1 MSNIKLILLML
12 IGYARVSTLEQN
24 LDLQIDA
31 LEQAGCQ
38 KIITDTVSGARVER
52 PGLAKLKE
60 LLREGDTLVIWKLDR
75 LGRSLKNLIEWIQYL
90 DSEGVAL
97 KSLKESIDTST
108 STGKLIF
115 HIFGA
120 LSEFERDL
128 IRERTQAGML
138 SARARGKL
146 GGRPK
151 KLSKEKRAM
160 ALQLYESKKYTVRWS
175 DLAGHSVKRV
185 IGLKTHK
192 IPFQKQADFYIQ
204 WKNAAAFGCSRLQ

>member
-1 MSNIKLILLML
+1 ML
-12 IGYARVSTLEQN
+12 IGYARVSTIEQN
-24 LDLQIDA
+24 LNLQIDA

-90 DSEGVAL
+90 DHHGVAL
-97 KSLKESIDTST
+97 KSLKENIDTST

-128 IRERTQAGML
+128 IRERTQAGLL
-138 SARARGKL
+138 SARARGRL

-151 KLSKEKRAM
+151 SLSNEKRELAM
-160 ALQLYESKKYTVRWS
+160 QLYNNGKYTVDKICELVGGISRKTFYNIKNE
-175 DLAGHSVKRV
+175 AEAKAKHNHSE
-185 IGLKTHK
+185 
-192 IPFQKQADFYIQ
+192 
-204 WKNAAAFGCSRLQ
+204 